1 MSEDINI
8 KVVSREGTDAGQIA
22 LTGGIFNKQ
31 VKEGVLHEVV
41 VWQLAK
47 RRQGTHKC
55 KTRSEVARSKSKP
68 WKQKGTGRARA
79 GSRTSPVWVGGG
91 VSHGPSPRSYGGSVP
106 KKVREAALKG
116 ALSDKVRQDRVR
128 VIDGFGELSGKTA
141 EVAGILRKLGV
152 YQEPVL
158 VVSAGHNEALR
169 RASRNIPGALVLPV
183 EGLNVYDILRS
194 RHVLIEKES
203 IALIEQRLKGRKVE
217 EVQGE

>member
-1 MSEDINI
+1 MSEDINV
-8 KVVSREGTDAGQIA
+8 KLVSREGAEAGQVT
-22 LTGGIFNKQ
+22 LNGGIFNKQ

-47 RRQGTHKC
+47 RRQGTHKS
-55 KTRSEVARSKSKP
+55 KTRAEVGRSKSKP

-91 VSHGPSPRSYGGSVP
+91 VCHGPSPRTYGGSVP

-128 VIDGFGELSGKTA
+128 VIDGFGELSGKTG
-141 EVAGILRKLGV
+141 EVAKILESLGV
-152 YQEPVL
+152 YQQPVL

-194 RHVLIEKES
+194 RHLLIDKDS
-203 IALIEQRLKGRKVE
+203 IALIEQRLQGRKVKE
-217 EVQGE
+217 EQGE